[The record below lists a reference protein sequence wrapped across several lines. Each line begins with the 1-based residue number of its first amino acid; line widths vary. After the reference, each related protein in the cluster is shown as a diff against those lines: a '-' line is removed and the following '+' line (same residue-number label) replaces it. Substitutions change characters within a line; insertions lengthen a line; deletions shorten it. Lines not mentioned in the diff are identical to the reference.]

1 MDRSN
6 VENALAQLLENF
18 QRCGITRFGSLPA
31 GELPAEILDA
41 VAQLTAT
48 TASPKSP
55 SATPNVARRSPAV
68 SELAATTPE
77 AAAVSA
83 TQSTGATSGLR
94 ANDRILSHG
103 LGTEPWSLPVLS
115 LEQRQRRFD
124 ELSGQVRNCRLCSA
138 IVSYRQQTVFGA
150 GPLNPRVC
158 FMGEA
163 PGADE
168 DRSGQPFV
176 GKAGQLL
183 SKIITAMQL
192 SRDEVYILNA
202 LKCRPP
208 QNRTPMNEE
217 IEHCRHFVESQ
228 LDTLRP
234 EFIVCLGAVAVRAI
248 LRSELPIGRL
258 RGQFYQYRGARVV
271 VTYHPSYLLRNESAK
286 KHVWEDMKMLMAEL
300 GS

>member
-6 VENALAQLLENF
+6 VENALTQMLENF
-18 QRCGITRFGSLPA
+18 QRCGITRFGALTA
-31 GELPAEILDA
+31 GELPPETLAAAASPTAAADSPEPPVASPDVALRSA
-41 VAQLTAT
+41 VASEHAG
-48 TASPKSP
+48 
-55 SATPNVARRSPAV
+55 ATPETSAAAPMVTRRSAV
-68 SELAATTPE
+68 ASELAAGGSEFTATPW
-77 AAAVSA
+77 
-83 TQSTGATSGLR
+83 G
-94 ANDRILSHG
+94 
-103 LGTEPWSLPVLS
+103 LPVLP
-115 LEQRQRRFD
+115 LEQRQERF
-124 ELSGQVRNCRLCSA
+124 EVLGEQVRDCRLCSA

-168 DRSGQPFV
+168 DRCGQPFV

-183 SKIITAMQL
+183 TKIVNAMQL

-208 QNRTPMNEE
+208 QNRTPLNEE
-217 IEHCRHFVESQ
+217 IENCRHFVESQ
-228 LDTLRP
+228 LDALRP
-234 EFIVCLGAVAVRAI
+234 EFIVCLGAVAVRSI

-258 RGQFYQYRGARVV
+258 RGKFYQYRGARVV

-300 GS
+300 R